1 MTCTFQQMFTSCC
14 LQSPIAQHA
23 NPERGDNHSSTVTPS
38 SIRTSPPAALSSR
51 IAAGTLVSRLPC
63 SDTLH
68 PTATPYIGTS
78 FTSCYF
84 VQSLIARY
92 AFAG

>member
-38 SIRTSPPAALSSR
+38 STRTSQPAALSSR
-51 IAAGTLVSRLPC
+51 TETLETEKRMIAGPIDPR
-63 SDTLH
+63 
-68 PTATPYIGTS
+68 G
-78 FTSCYF
+78 
-84 VQSLIARY
+84 
-92 AFAG
+92 